1 MAPRKKK
8 SDGKMP
14 LFTPYDKVSERRTFK
29 PVFIDEIE
37 IFKCRCEVDL
47 HFSFGHVREVSFL
60 VCSVRTGLVTGY
72 GEVLSDDYEA
82 LKKGAAGLLGKDVTR
97 LDAILPASSGDE
109 EDARARECLSMA
121 IYDACAKNLLVPLH
135 VLLGGKR
142 RETVELMPMLFGT
155 SAEDASKK
163 ALKLKSDG
171 FTSARVKI
179 FGDRDGDVSL
189 LQAVRKAVG
198 KEFFILA
205 DANQGYK
212 SVSEAAEACE
222 RFDKVPIEVIE
233 DPLEGRARD
242 YAKLRRKIKAKL
254 MVSALSNHPFKELR
268 AVIDEGSADMVNHNP
283 CQMSSLSEAL
293 RVNYIVEGF
302 GLTAH
307 VGGVGFF
314 GIGTAA
320 YQQLASV
327 IGLSLPCGEVGGWI
341 DHGYP
346 GNIVRSPY
354 TIQKGRVKIPDT
366 PGVGVELDKNKIQKY
381 LETSETIK

>member
-1 MAPRKKK
+1 MARRKKE

-14 LFTPYDKVSERRTFK
+14 LFAPYDKVSEPRTFK
-29 PVFIDEIE
+29 PAFIDEIE
-37 IFKCRCEVDL
+37 IFKCKCEVDL

-60 VCSVRTGLVTGY
+60 VCAVRTGLITGY
-72 GEVLSDDYEA
+72 GEVLSDNYEA
-82 LKKGAAGLLGKDVTR
+82 LEKGAAELIGKDVTR
-97 LDAILPASSGDE
+97 LDAILPASSGSKE
-109 EDARARECLSMA
+109 NARARECFSMA
-121 IYDACAKNLLVPLH
+121 IYDSCARYLCVPLH

-142 RETVELMPMLFGT
+142 REVVELMPMLFAT
-155 SAEDASKK
+155 SPEEAAKK
-163 ALKLKSDG
+163 ALKLKNEG

-179 FGDRDGDVSL
+179 FGDAEGDVSFL
-189 LQAVRKAVG
+189 AAVRKAAG

-212 SVSEAAEACE
+212 SASEAADACE
-222 RFDKVPIEVIE
+222 EFDKVPIEVME

-242 YAKLRRKIKAKL
+242 YAKLRKKIKAKL
-254 MVSALSNHPFKELR
+254 MVSALSNYPFTELR
-268 AVIDEGSADMVNHNP
+268 AVIEEGSADIVNHNP

-293 RVNYIVEGF
+293 RVNYIAEGF
-302 GLTAH
+302 GLTTH

-327 IGLSLPCGEVGGWI
+327 IGLTLPCGEVGGWI

-346 GNIVRSPY
+346 GNIVRNPY
-354 TIQKGRVKIPDT
+354 PIQKGKVKIPDA
-366 PGVGVELDKNKIQKY
+366 PGTGMELDKNKIQKY
-381 LETSETIK
+381 LETSEIVK